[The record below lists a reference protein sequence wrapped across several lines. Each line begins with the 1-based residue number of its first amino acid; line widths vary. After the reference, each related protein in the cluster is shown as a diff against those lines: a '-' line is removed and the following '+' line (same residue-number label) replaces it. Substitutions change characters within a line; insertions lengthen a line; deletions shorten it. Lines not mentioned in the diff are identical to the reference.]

1 MKVAEVQK
9 NLRQL
14 LGDIKSKEG
23 LAIVL
28 LVALFYGWFPDSTK
42 DLLGELL
49 PNEWVSLIL
58 LVLSIL
64 ILLILY
70 WLLKRLISKIAG
82 VKYEVETYDQ
92 QELKKV
98 KVLMMGL
105 SIPRLDQKQGHNW
118 SQQEFLIKK
127 CLGQGAKLKKVVV
140 IPSPES
146 AKYSKEFV
154 EYMRANVEI
163 EHHIFEFSEAV
174 DYEDMLNLQRTF
186 NKAIESLKAQ
196 GYKEKEILIDITAGT
211 KTFSVV
217 ASSLTF
223 DNDIRMCYVNNKK
236 QVVIFDMVAV
246 KED

>member
-23 LAIVL
+23 LAIVI
-28 LVALFYGWFPDSTK
+28 LVALFYGWFPDSIK

-92 QELKKV
+92 QELKRV
-98 KVLMMGL
+98 KVLLMGL
-105 SIPRLDQKQGHNW
+105 SIPNPDPMRANNW
-118 SQQEFLIKK
+118 SQQEFLLKK
-127 CLGQGAKLKKVVV
+127 CLEQGAKLKKILV
-140 IPSPES
+140 IPSLES
-146 AKYSKEFV
+146 AKHSEDFV
-154 EYMRANVEI
+154 EYMRTRVDI

-174 DYEDMLNLQRTF
+174 DYEDMLSLQRTF
-186 NKAIESLKAQ
+186 NKAIETLKAQ

>member
-1 MKVAEVQK
+1 MRTAEVQK

-23 LAIVL
+23 LAIVI
-28 LVALFYGWFPDSTK
+28 LVALFYGWFPDSIK

-105 SIPRLDQKQGHNW
+105 SIPRLDPKQGHNW

-127 CLGQGAKLKKVVV
+127 CLEQGAKLKKVVV

-146 AKYSKEFV
+146 VKYSKEFV
-154 EYMRANVEI
+154 EYMRTNAEI

-174 DYEDMLNLQRTF
+174 DYEDMLGLQRTF

-236 QVVIFDMVAV
+236 QVVIFDMVVV

>member
-1 MKVAEVQK
+1 M
-9 NLRQL
+9 
-14 LGDIKSKEG
+14 
-23 LAIVL
+23 
-28 LVALFYGWFPDSTK
+28 
-42 DLLGELL
+42 
-49 PNEWVSLIL
+49 
-58 LVLSIL
+58 
-64 ILLILY
+64 
-70 WLLKRLISKIAG
+70 
-82 VKYEVETYDQ
+82 
-92 QELKKV
+92 
-98 KVLMMGL
+98 
-105 SIPRLDQKQGHNW
+105 
-118 SQQEFLIKK
+118 IKK

-154 EYMRANVEI
+154 EYMRTNAEI
-163 EHHIFEFSEAV
+163 EHHIFGFNEAV
-174 DYEDMLNLQRTF
+174 DYEDMLNLQRTL